1 VKVLHVI
8 PSVAPSYGGPAY
20 AIREMER
27 SLSALGAEVTTV
39 TTNDDSPAEKFSG
52 QCGVRIATEHATRVY
67 FSIQSNFYRVSLGMA
82 GWLNRNLRQY
92 DIVHAHALFC
102 FPPIV
107 AAYIARQKRI
117 PYILRPLGVLAD
129 YGMSQ
134 RRATLKNISVALI
147 ERNLLQSA
155 AAVHFTSHE
164 ELAEAA
170 KLGIAYRGVVLP
182 LGISAIK
189 PANRVSKSL
198 KCGKARLL
206 FLSRLDPKKNL
217 EALIGAVGLLRSDYP
232 GMELI
237 VAGRGDPRYVGHLKE
252 VAKKAGVSD
261 LMRWLGHIEDGEKA
275 EQLSC
280 ATVFILPSFS
290 ENFGVA
296 AVEALANGLPCVVAA
311 GVAISSA
318 IEKAGAGVV
327 TGTDAAS
334 VAEGLRCVLRDP
346 QVYQRMCKA
355 AAELA
360 RREFSS
366 DVMGSRLLGLY
377 TAIIG
382 GNLPPIGG

>member
-39 TTNDDSPAEKFSG
+39 TTNSDGPAGKFSG
-52 QCGVRIATEHATRVY
+52 QYGVPIAGEHATRVY
-67 FSIQSNFYRVSLGMA
+67 FSMQSEFYRVSLGLA
-82 GWLNRNLRQY
+82 GWLNRNLQQY
-92 DIVHAHALFC
+92 DIIHAHALFC
-102 FPPIV
+102 FPPVV
-107 AAYIARQKRI
+107 AAYLARQKRI

-134 RRATLKNISVALI
+134 RRATLKKISVALI

-189 PANRVSKSL
+189 PVDRVSKSL
-198 KCGKARLL
+198 EGGKTRLL

-217 EALIGAVGLLRSDYP
+217 EALIGAVELLRPDYP
-232 GMELI
+232 GIELI
-237 VAGRGDPRYVGHLKE
+237 VAGGGDPRYIGHLKE
-252 VAKKAGVSD
+252 VAEKAGVSG
-261 LMRWLGHIEDGEKA
+261 LMRWLGHIEDSEKA
-275 EQLSC
+275 EQLSR
-280 ATVFILPSFS
+280 ATLFILPSFS

-296 AVEALANGLPCVVAA
+296 AVEALANGLPCVVAG

-327 TGTDAAS
+327 TGTNAAS
-334 VAEGLRCVLRDP
+334 VAEGIRCVLRDP
-346 QVYQRMCKA
+346 QRYQRMSKA

-360 RREFSS
+360 RSEFSS
-366 DVMGSRLLGLY
+366 DEMGSRLFSLY
-377 TAIIG
+377 AAVVG